1 MIKSLVT
8 GMIVAFQIYLISSI
22 GAKDSTLL
30 LMILILAAIPFVK
43 EPLVRALEE
52 REKELGKRRQQA
64 GRETV

>member
-52 REKELGKRRQQA
+52 REKELTKRRQQA

>member
-1 MIKSLVT
+1 MIKSLIT

-52 REKELGKRRQQA
+52 REKELTKRRQQA